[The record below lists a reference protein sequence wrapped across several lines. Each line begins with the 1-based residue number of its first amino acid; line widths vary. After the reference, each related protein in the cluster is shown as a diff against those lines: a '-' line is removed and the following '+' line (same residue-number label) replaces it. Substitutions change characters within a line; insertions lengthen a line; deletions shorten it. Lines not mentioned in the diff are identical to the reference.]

1 MNRKTI
7 IEVQIEPYAH
17 KRIVVDFD
25 YTWLLEKELDKLGY
39 LIQEENIAIT
49 KAKDIMPDVYAIY
62 LIVDETHPLFNLML
76 LRESAVSDVVYNPN
90 VEKAM
95 IRIFGKLC
103 GLIQDIITSYGID
116 LNNVEELLTKYKN
129 RL

>member
-1 MNRKTI
+1 MSRKTI

-17 KRIVVDFD
+17 KRIVIDFD

-39 LIQEENIAIT
+39 FIQEENIAIT

-62 LIVDETHPLFNLML
+62 LIVDETHPLFNLMV
-76 LRESAVSDVVYNPN
+76 LRETSMSDYTPY
-90 VEKAM
+90 VERAM
-95 IRIFGKLC
+95 MRIYGKLC
-103 GLIQDIITSYGID
+103 GLLQDVITSYGID
-116 LNNVEELLTKYKN
+116 LNKAEELLTKPKN